1 MDNITPTSA
10 TGGGPDPLNAFAE
23 LARIVV
29 DAEPADQTL
38 RRIAELAK
46 ETLGGVKDVSITVVE
61 NGRAQSV
68 VFTGALAVDLDE
80 RQYKVGFGPCLD
92 AAKSGQTI
100 VVDTQESDTPYREF
114 AQVANRAG
122 VRHVISVGMPLDQRS
137 IGGLNIYSTADDS
150 VSEAVLEHAQMF
162 AGYAAVTVAN
172 ITSHANAINEAAH
185 LRRAMES
192 RAVIEQAKGII
203 MARDKCTAEEAFDML
218 TRISQQQ
225 NIKLR
230 DLAQVIVGSAYK

>member
-1 MDNITPTSA
+1 MDNSTPTSA
-10 TGGGPDPLNAFAE
+10 TRGGPDPLNAFAE

-46 ETLGGVKDVSITVVE
+46 ETLGGVEDVSLTVVE
-61 NGRAQSV
+61 DGRARSV

-80 RQYKVGFGPCLD
+80 RQYEMGFGPCLD

-100 VVDTQESDTPYREF
+100 VVDTRQSDSPYREF
-114 AQVANRAG
+114 ARVANRAG

-137 IGGLNIYSTADDS
+137 IGGLNIYSTADDP
-150 VSEAVLEHAQMF
+150 VSEAVLEQAQVF
-162 AGYAAVTVAN
+162 AGYAAVAVAN
-172 ITSHANAINEAAH
+172 ITSHANAVNEASH
-185 LRRAMES
+185 LRKAMES

-203 MARDKCTAEEAFDML
+203 MARDRCTADEAFDVL

-230 DLAQVIVGSAYK
+230 KLAQVIVDSVHK